1 MSENCRQNCRNKNR
15 IIDEKIITPEA
26 VYQNLLDAGCDSK
39 LVDRFMLLFAHR
51 NYQGQLQILSEQ
63 RKELLDELHLVQ
75 KELDCLDYLIYKIKK
90 LYLND

>member
-1 MSENCRQNCRNKNR
+1 MMCSN
-15 IIDEKIITPEA
+15 DTPEA

-39 LVDRFMLLFAHR
+39 LVDRFMLLFAHK

-75 KELDCLDYLIYKIKK
+75 KELDCLYYLIYKIKK

>member
-1 MSENCRQNCRNKNR
+1 
-15 IIDEKIITPEA
+15 
-26 VYQNLLDAGCDSK
+26 
-39 LVDRFMLLFAHR
+39 MLLFAHK

>member
-1 MSENCRQNCRNKNR
+1 MMCSN
-15 IIDEKIITPEA
+15 DTPEA

-39 LVDRFMLLFAHR
+39 LVDRFMLFFAHK